1 MAIKHNQQ
9 IPHNH
14 FRKDWQRRVRVH
26 FDQPGRKLRRRNARL
41 SKAAAVAPRPVDKLR
56 PIVRCPT
63 LKYNRRVRAG
73 RGFTITELKVGYSAT
88 GTGWEWSLTIAQEA
102 GIPRK
107 LAPTIGISVDP
118 RRQNLSTES
127 LAVNVERLKAYQ
139 ARLILFPRK
148 LGQHKKGDASKEDV
162 SAAKNTISSFKL
174 GLPIVNAAAGV
185 SEIKKSELPTPVE
198 GGAYRKLRDAR
209 SEHRNQGKRDKRA
222 KEKADEA
229 AAAKK

>member
-14 FRKDWQRRVRVH
+14 FRKDWQRRVRVY

-63 LKYNRRVRAG
+63 IKYNRRVRAG
-73 RGFTITELKVGYSAT
+73 RGFTLTELK
-88 GTGWEWSLTIAQEA
+88 EA

-118 RRQNLSTES
+118 RRQNLSVES
-127 LAVNVERLKAYQ
+127 LAANVERLKAYR

-148 LGQHKKGDASKEDV
+148 LGQHKKDDASKEDV
-162 SAAKNTISSFKL
+162 SSVKNTVSSIKA
-174 GLPIVNAAAGV
+174 GLPIVNAAAGFT
-185 SEIKKSELPTPVE
+185 EIKKSELPEAVE

-209 SEHRNQGKRDKRA
+209 SEARYAGAR
-222 KEKADEA
+222 E
-229 AAAKK
+229 

>member
-26 FDQPGRKLRRRNARL
+26 FDQPGRKLRRRNARQA
-41 SKAAAVAPRPVDKLR
+41 KAAVVAPRPIDKLR

-63 LKYNRRVRAG
+63 IKYNRRVRAG
-73 RGFTITELKVGYSAT
+73 RGFSIAELK
-88 GTGWEWSLTIAQEA
+88 EA

-118 RRQNLSTES
+118 RRQNLSQES
-127 LAVNVERLKAYQ
+127 LAINVERLKTYQ
-139 ARLILFPRK
+139 SRMILFPRK
-148 LGQHKKGDASKEDV
+148 TSKPKKGDASQEEIN
-162 SAAKNTISSFKL
+162 SAKNTVSNLRTSI
-174 GLPIVNAAAGV
+174 PITTVSGGV
-185 SEIKKSELPTPVE
+185 SEIKKSEMPEPVE

-209 SEHRNQGKRDKRA
+209 SEARYSGKREKRA
-222 KEKADEA
+222 KDKADEA

>member
-26 FDQPGRKLRRRNARL
+26 FDQPGRQLRRRNARL

-63 LKYNRRVRAG
+63 IKYNRRVRAG
-73 RGFTITELKVGYSAT
+73 RGFTLTELK
-88 GTGWEWSLTIAQEA
+88 EA

-107 LAPTIGISVDP
+107 LAPTIGISVDS
-118 RRQNLSTES
+118 RRQNLSQES
-127 LAVNVERLKAYQ
+127 LTVNVARLKEYSS
-139 ARLILFPRK
+139 RLILFPRK
-148 LGQHKKGDASKEDV
+148 LGQHKNGDASKEEV
-162 SAAKNTISSFKL
+162 SNAKTITSLKSAI
-174 GLPIVNAAAGV
+174 PIVHAETTIK
-185 SEIKKSELPTPVE
+185 EISKKDLPKPIE

-209 SEHRNQGKRDKRA
+209 SEARLLGKREKRA
-222 KEKADEA
+222 REKADEA

>member
-41 SKAAAVAPRPVDKLR
+41 AKVATVAPRPVDKLR

-63 LKYNRRVRAG
+63 IKYNRRVRAG
-73 RGFTITELKVGYSAT
+73 RGFTLAELK
-88 GTGWEWSLTIAQEA
+88 EA

-107 LAPTIGISVDP
+107 LAPTIGISVDS
-118 RRQNLSTES
+118 RRQNLSEES
-127 LAVNVERLKAYQ
+127 LAVNVERLKAYN

-162 SAAKNTISSFKL
+162 KNAKKLVSSLKA
-174 GLPIVNAAAGV
+174 GLPIVNAEAGITYV
-185 SEIKKSELPTPVE
+185 KKADVPEAVE
-198 GGAYRKLRDAR
+198 GGAYRKLREAR
-209 SEHRNQGKRDKRA
+209 SEARNFGKREKRA

>member
-41 SKAAAVAPRPVDKLR
+41 TKSAAVAPRPIDKLR

-63 LKYNRRVRAG
+63 IKYNRRVRAG
-73 RGFTITELKVGYSAT
+73 RGFTLTELK
-88 GTGWEWSLTIAQEA
+88 EA
-102 GIPRK
+102 GIARK
-107 LAPTIGISVDP
+107 LAPTIGISVDS

-127 LAVNVERLKAYQ
+127 LAVNVARLKAYQ
-139 ARLILFPRK
+139 SRLILFPRK
-148 LGQHKKGDASKEDV
+148 LGQYKKGDASKEEV
-162 SAAKNTISSFKL
+162 SGAKNLVSSIKA
-174 GLPIVNAAAGV
+174 GLPIVHANTEIK
-185 SEIKKSELPTPVE
+185 EIKKSDLPEGIE

-209 SEHRNQGKRDKRA
+209 SEARHLGKREKRA
-222 KEKADEA
+222 REKADEA

>member
-26 FDQPGRKLRRRNARL
+26 FDQPGRKLRRRNARQA
-41 SKAAAVAPRPVDKLR
+41 KAVVVAPRPIDKLR
-56 PIVRCPT
+56 PVVRCPT
-63 LKYNRRVRAG
+63 IKYNRRVRAG
-73 RGFTITELKVGYSAT
+73 RGFSLAELK
-88 GTGWEWSLTIAQEA
+88 EA

-118 RRQNLSTES
+118 RRQNLSQET
-127 LAVNVERLKAYQ
+127 LAINVERLKTYQ
-139 ARLILFPRK
+139 SRMILFPRK
-148 LGQHKKGDASKEDV
+148 HSKPKKGDASQEEIKSVQNTV
-162 SAAKNTISSFKL
+162 SKLKIS
-174 GLPIVNAAAGV
+174 LPIITTSGGV
-185 SEIKKSELPTPVE
+185 SEIKKSDMPEPVE

-209 SEHRNQGKRDKRA
+209 SEARYSGKRDKRA
-222 KEKADEA
+222 KDKADEA

>member
-63 LKYNRRVRAG
+63 IKYNRRVRAG
-73 RGFTITELKVGYSAT
+73 RGFTLTELK
-88 GTGWEWSLTIAQEA
+88 EA

-127 LAVNVERLKAYQ
+127 LAVNVARLKEYHT
-139 ARLILFPRK
+139 RLILFPRK

-162 SAAKNTISSFKL
+162 SAVKNVVTRVKL
-174 GLPIVNAAAGV
+174 GLPIVRAEAGI
-185 SEIKKSELPTPVE
+185 SEIKKSDMPEPIE
-198 GGAYRKLRDAR
+198 GGAYRKLRDLR
-209 SEHRNQGKRDKRA
+209 SEARNLGKREKRA

>member
-63 LKYNRRVRAG
+63 IKYNRRVRAG
-73 RGFTITELKVGYSAT
+73 RGFTLTELK
-88 GTGWEWSLTIAQEA
+88 EA
-102 GIPRK
+102 GIARK

-127 LAVNVERLKAYQ
+127 LAINVERLKAYQ

-148 LGQHKKGDASKEDV
+148 LGQHKKGDASKEEV
-162 SAAKNTISSFKL
+162 SAVKETVSRVKQ
-174 GLPIVNAAAGV
+174 GLPIVNAAAGFT
-185 SEIKKSELPTPVE
+185 EISTDDKPEPIE
-198 GGAYRKLRDAR
+198 GGAYRKLREAR
-209 SEHRNQGKRDKRA
+209 SEKRYLGVREKRA